1 MSDLLTILNR
11 EPEGKYLH
19 ALEDENLPQVSDAL
33 MMMAQFNAA
42 LIAFRA
48 RYYQSVE
55 VGYERYWITK
65 ELLAAWDSEETQD
78 ENDEDHQ

>member
-1 MSDLLTILNR
+1 
-11 EPEGKYLH
+11 
-19 ALEDENLPQVSDAL
+19 
-33 MMMAQFNAA
+33 MMAQFNAA

-48 RYYQSVE
+48 RYYQSIE

-65 ELLAAWDSEETQD
+65 ELSAAWESEETQD